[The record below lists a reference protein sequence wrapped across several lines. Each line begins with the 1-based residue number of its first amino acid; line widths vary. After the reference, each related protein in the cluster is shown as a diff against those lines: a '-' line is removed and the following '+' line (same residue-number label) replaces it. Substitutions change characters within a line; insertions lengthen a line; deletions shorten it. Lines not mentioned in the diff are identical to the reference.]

1 MSGTLGP
8 NQRREKRERG
18 EHAKRQRHITREGTS
33 GGHGRRRADRGEG
46 NYGLQVVQ
54 GGEAAMPE
62 GRQALAHKAG
72 GSGGL
77 PEAERAS
84 QDTRR
89 AAFLLLTGARQR
101 AGHRPEHRHPPPSGR
116 SLLPSGG
123 G

>member
-8 NQRREKRERG
+8 NQRSEKRERG
-18 EHAKRQRHITREGTS
+18 EHAKRQRHITRERAS

-62 GRQALAHKAG
+62 GRQALAHKEG

-89 AAFLLLTGARQR
+89 AARLLLAGTRKR
-101 AGHRPEHRHPPPSGR
+101 AGHHAEHRHPSPSGR
-116 SLLPSGG
+116 GLLPGG
-123 G
+123 